1 MPAPPPLV
9 MRFHPCLA
17 VLAALAAPVASGQPV
32 GTLPAAPDSVV
43 RLPPFS
49 VPIVRDFE
57 PPHTSA
63 VRAFAYS
70 VVGTVG
76 PVVLGL
82 LANPAFP
89 STPEDDPLAML
100 GTGLIVA
107 GVMIGPPLGNLSLGA
122 VESVEQ
128 AGKPKVIGVT
138 VGTGIVLVGVVAT
151 VGCALEGAGA
161 QGACV
166 GDPLA
171 LLTAGGA
178 VVATGM
184 AVGSVVDFAT
194 IPRNAE
200 RARRYRQAHPRV
212 SAAPGWRAGRPAL
225 AVRVGL

>member
-1 MPAPPPLV
+1 M
-9 MRFHPCLA
+9 
-17 VLAALAAPVASGQPV
+17 AA
-32 GTLPAAPDSVV
+32 DSVA

-63 VRAFAYS
+63 TRAFAYS
-70 VVGTVG
+70 TAGTVG
-76 PVVLGL
+76 PIVLGL
-82 LANPAFP
+82 LANRAFP
-89 STPEDDPLAML
+89 PGNEDDPLSML

-107 GVMIGPPLGNLSLGA
+107 GVMVGRPLGNLSLGA
-122 VESVEQ
+122 VESVRQ

-138 VGTGIVLVGVVAT
+138 IGSSIILVGVVAT
-151 VGCALEGAGA
+151 AGCALEGAGA
-161 QGACV
+161 RGACI
-166 GDPLA
+166 GDPLI

-184 AVGSVVDFAT
+184 ALGSLMDLAT